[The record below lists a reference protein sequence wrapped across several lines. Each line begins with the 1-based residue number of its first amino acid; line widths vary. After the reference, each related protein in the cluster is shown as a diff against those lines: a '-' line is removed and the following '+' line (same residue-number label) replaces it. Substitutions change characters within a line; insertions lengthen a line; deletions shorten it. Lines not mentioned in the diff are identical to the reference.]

1 MQPQLEQIKKRAL
14 IYQKIRAFFNALHYV
29 EVDTPLLGVST
40 STDIHIQSIQAI
52 TCDRQVYLQT
62 SPEFSM
68 KRLLAAGSGSI
79 YQICHAFRDEE
90 KGRFHHPEFT
100 LLEWYSN
107 GFDYQALMNQLEQL
121 ISSLLNVA
129 QPFQRVSYFECFQ
142 SHVKLDLKSASLND
156 CRQCVAEYV
165 SGIDTSQL
173 NRDDCLDLLISQV
186 IAKQFKGFTFV
197 YDYPSSQASLAKL
210 KPSNPD
216 VAERFELFFN
226 DLELANGF
234 SELTDSAEQRTRF
247 EQDNA
252 RRIESGLQAYPV
264 DEDFL
269 QALKQGMPECAGVA
283 VGLDRL
289 LMVMLEK
296 ESLKSVLT
304 LDTLN
309 F

>member
-1 MQPQLEQIKKRAL
+1 MQFQLENIKTRAL
-14 IYQKIRAFFNALHYV
+14 VYQKIRAFFNAINYL
-29 EVDTPLLGVST
+29 EVDTPLLGKAT
-40 STDIHIQSIQAI
+40 NTDIHIQSIQAV

-68 KRLLAAGSGSI
+68 KRLLVAGSGSI

-90 KGRFHHPEFT
+90 KGRYHHPEFT
-100 LLEWYSN
+100 LLEWYSC
-107 GFDYQALMNQLEQL
+107 GFDYHALMNQLEQL
-121 ISSLLNVA
+121 IGNLLDVA
-129 QPFQRVSYFECFQ
+129 QPFQRISYFECFKT
-142 SHVKLDLKSASLND
+142 HLHLDLKSARLDD
-156 CRQCVAEYV
+156 CRQCVAEHI
-165 SGIDTSQL
+165 SGIDTLLL

-186 IAKQFKGFTFV
+186 ISKQFKGFTFV

-210 KPSNPD
+210 KRSNPE

-234 SELTDSAEQRTRF
+234 SELTDSTEQRARF

-252 RRIESGLQAYPV
+252 RRVESGLESYLI

-269 QALKQGMPECAGVA
+269 QALERGMPECAGVA

-289 LMVMLEK
+289 LMVMFEE

>member
-1 MQPQLEQIKKRAL
+1 MQSQLEQIQKRAL
-14 IYQKIRAFFNALHYV
+14 IYQKIRAFFNALHYL
-29 EVDTPLLGVST
+29 EVDTPLLGKST
-40 STDIHIQSIQAI
+40 NTDIHIQSIQAI
-52 TCDRQVYLQT
+52 TCDRSVYLQT

-90 KGRFHHPEFT
+90 KGRYHHPEFT
-100 LLEWYSN
+100 LLEWYSC
-107 GFDYQALMNQLEQL
+107 GFDYQALMTQLEQL
-121 ISSLLNVA
+121 IGTLLNVVL
-129 QPFQRVSYFECFQ
+129 PFQRMSYFECFQ
-142 SHVKLDLKSASLND
+142 TLLQLDLKSASLD
-156 CRQCVAEYV
+156 ECRYSVAEHIA
-165 SGIDTSQL
+165 GIDTLQL

-186 IAKQFKGFTFV
+186 ISKQFKGFTFV

-210 KPSNPD
+210 KPTNAD

-234 SELTDSAEQRTRF
+234 SELTDSTEQRFRF

-252 RRIESGLQAYPV
+252 RRVESGLEACPI
-264 DEDFL
+264 DEEFL

-289 LMVMLEK
+289 LMVMLEQ
-296 ESLKSVLT
+296 ESLKSILT